1 MEFAKI
7 KKYFNACNPYE
18 TASFGSTEI
27 IDIDQ
32 FEIDGRKV
40 DVRGGSCIGTI
51 AKQIRLSDNPLMFY
65 FSGYPGSG
73 KTTELAKLQNTLS
86 DEWLC
91 VNVDALEYFD
101 LNSSINEIDIYAAI
115 IHKASLAVG
124 AYTQLTEDQIFNQD
138 GYFGRLWRWLDETN
152 VNLKQA
158 ELGTDGAKLVFEMK
172 NVPKFREQV
181 KGHLETHFTK
191 FKNDTMAELERLNN
205 VVKSFVHGGMQKNG
219 LVIIVDSLERNQ
231 GVGSKIDEVAQ
242 SIERVFTNR
251 SNVELP
257 THVIYTIPPYLS
269 ARGSLGRIEFL
280 PVIKIITPMN
290 EPYADGIEVMKAF
303 AYARIDSE
311 DLQEMLG
318 EAYEERL
325 KQLIAFSGGY
335 PRDFLEL
342 LQHVVL
348 VDNYPVDDKSFE
360 RIFSKI
366 ENQYQE
372 FLPMEYKDEL
382 LEIYRTKRIDVV
394 VSSDKHTIA
403 YDLFR
408 NHVILRYQN
417 NELWFSLHP
426 ATMKN
431 LGLNE
436 SR

>member
-1 MEFAKI
+1 MDLAKI
-7 KKYFNACNPYE
+7 KKYFNTCNPYQ

-27 IDIDQ
+27 IDIDE
-32 FEIDGRKV
+32 FKIGDRIV
-40 DVRGGSCIGTI
+40 DVRGGSCIGNI
-51 AKQIRLSDNPLMFY
+51 AKQIRLSDDPLMFY

-91 VNVDALEYFD
+91 VNVDAIEYFD

-115 IHKASLAVG
+115 IHKAILAVG
-124 AYTQLTEDQIFNQD
+124 AYTQLSEDQIFNQD

-181 KGHLETHFTK
+181 KGHLENHFTK
-191 FKNDTMAELERLNN
+191 FKRDTMDELERLDS
-205 VVKSFVHGGMQKNG
+205 VVKSFEYGGKQKNG
-219 LVIIVDSLERNQ
+219 LVIIVDSLEKNQ

-242 SIERVFTNR
+242 SIERVFANR

-280 PVIKIITPMN
+280 PVIKIITPIN
-290 EPYADGIEVMKAF
+290 EPYNDGIEVMKAL
-303 AYARIDSE
+303 AYARIDPE

-318 EAYEERL
+318 QSHEERL
-325 KQLIAFSGGY
+325 KKLIMFSGGY
-335 PRDFLEL
+335 PRDFLLL
-342 LQHVVL
+342 LQQVVL
-348 VDNYPVDDKSFE
+348 VDNHPVDEKNFE
-360 RIFSKI
+360 RIFSKM

-382 LEIYRTKRIDVV
+382 VEIYTSKRIDVV
-394 VSSDKHTIA
+394 VSSDKHKIA

-426 ATMKN
+426 ASLRI

-436 SR
+436 PR